1 MHAMLPSRVFL
12 RLVLVA
18 QAGLAV
24 GAAGCELVDWEEVVE
39 GINRPGPRPEPPP
52 SACAAILCPVNTV
65 CAVRDCVEE
74 GCEPAA
80 QCVPIPKTEPVPSAC
95 AAILC
100 PVNTMC
106 VAKEVTCVRAPCEP
120 VAECVPIED
129 PLPPPPNPCDLVR
142 CASGTHCEARQ
153 VQCVR
158 APCPP
163 VAECVP
169 DPRN

>member
-1 MHAMLPSRVFL
+1 MHATLHSRVFL

-39 GINRPGPRPEPPP
+39 GINRPGPRP
-52 SACAAILCPVNTV
+52 
-65 CAVRDCVEE
+65 D
-74 GCEPAA
+74 
-80 QCVPIPKTEPVPSAC
+80 PVPSAC

-100 PVNTMC
+100 PENTMC

-120 VAECVPIED
+120 VAECVPIARPD
-129 PLPPPPNPCDLVR
+129 PAACAAVLCPVNTMCVVKEVTCVREPCEPVVQCVPIANPPPPAPNPCDLVR

-169 DPRN
+169 DRRD